1 MYAGRLTETAPKQ
14 TARRAMYIGA
24 LGVVFGDIGTSPL
37 YAVQTI
43 FSPGDPHPVAVSTDT
58 LFGVLSMIF
67 WSVTIIVSITYVSLV
82 MRADNDGEGGIM
94 ALVTLIKRKTE
105 GGSKRTR
112 VVLGALG
119 IFGASLFF
127 GDSMITPAISV
138 LSSVEGLEVAAPEL
152 DHLILPITA
161 AVIIILF
168 AFQRFGTGAVGRLF
182 GPIMVAWFLTIA
194 ALGIHGISEE
204 PSILKAI
211 APWYAIDFMFNHF
224 AISFFAMAAI
234 VLAVTGAEALY
245 ADMGHFGRRP
255 IILAWVSLV
264 FPACMLCYFGQGAL
278 ILADPSVAINN
289 PFFQLGPDW
298 AQFPM
303 VILATMA
310 TVIASQAVI
319 TGAFSIA
326 HQAVQL
332 GYLPRLRIRQTSAI
346 SIGQIYVPWI
356 NWFLMVAVLALIF
369 VFKSSAA
376 LGFAYGMAVTG
387 TITITTLLFFYY
399 ARQKWDWPLWR
410 VIGGG
415 SLLIAFDL
423 LFFAANLTKVF
434 HGAWLPLL
442 IALLTFTILVT
453 WHRGR
458 LEVTEGRK
466 QYEGPLRE
474 FIQEVDE
481 MGESLARVEGTAVF
495 LDRNPDTTPLAMRAC
510 VERLHALHEHVV
522 ILTITTATVPHLS
535 PAESLQVDDLG
546 YANDGITHVTA
557 CFGYMDEVNVPNVLA
572 EIAKRPDV
580 ECPLEVDSANYFVS
594 EIELRRGHVS
604 GMPRWRKG
612 LFVATSRIAADP
624 VEYFGL
630 PLART
635 IVMGSKVE
643 V

>member
-1 MYAGRLTETAPKQ
+1 MYAGRLTETTPKKS
-14 TARRAMYIGA
+14 ALRAMYIGA

-37 YAVQTI
+37 YTVQTI

-67 WSVTIIVSITYVSLV
+67 WSVMIIVTITYVSLV
-82 MRADNDGEGGIM
+82 MRADNEGEGGIM

-105 GGSKRTR
+105 EGNKRTR

-138 LSSVEGLEVAAPEL
+138 LSSVEGLEVAAPAL

-161 AVIIILF
+161 GVIIVLF
-168 AFQRFGTGAVGRLF
+168 TFQRFGTGAVGRLF
-182 GPIMVAWFLTIA
+182 GPIMVVWFLTIA
-194 ALGIHGISEE
+194 ALGIHGITED
-204 PSILKAI
+204 PSILKALS
-211 APWYAIDFMFNHF
+211 PTYAADFMFRHF
-224 AISFFAMAAI
+224 EISFFAMAAI
-234 VLAVTGAEALY
+234 VLSVTGAEALY

-255 IILAWVSLV
+255 ITLAWISLV
-264 FPACMLCYFGQGAL
+264 LPACMLSYFGQGAL
-278 ILADPSVAINN
+278 ILDDPSIATNN

-298 AQFPM
+298 AQIPM

-332 GYLPRLRIRQTSAI
+332 GYLPRLRIRHTSAV

-356 NWFLMVAVLALIF
+356 NWFLMIAVLTLIF

-399 ARQKWDWPLWR
+399 ARQKWDWPLWT

-415 SLLIAFDL
+415 ALLIAFDL

-453 WHRGR
+453 WRRGR
-458 LEVTEGRK
+458 LEVSERRK
-466 QYEGPLRE
+466 VFEGPLRE
-474 FIQEVDE
+474 FVKEVDA
-481 MGESLARVEGTAVF
+481 MGPALARVKGTAVF

-510 VERLHALHEHVV
+510 VERLRALHEHVV
-522 ILTITTATVPHLS
+522 ILTITTATLPHLTVE
-535 PAESLQVDDLG
+535 ESLVIDDLG
-546 YANDGITHVTA
+546 YAGDGITHVTA
-557 CFGYMDEVNVPNVLA
+557 CFGYMDEVNVPSVLRLI
-572 EIAKRPDV
+572 EDRPDV
-580 ECPLEVDSANYFVS
+580 ECALEVDTANYFLS
-594 EIELRRGHVS
+594 EIELRRGHVP
-604 GMPRWRKG
+604 GMSRWRKG

-630 PLART
+630 PLDRT

>member
-1 MYAGRLTETAPKQ
+1 M
-14 TARRAMYIGA
+14 
-24 LGVVFGDIGTSPL
+24 
-37 YAVQTI
+37 
-43 FSPGDPHPVAVSTDT
+43 
-58 LFGVLSMIF
+58 VL
-67 WSVTIIVSITYVSLV
+67 
-82 MRADNDGEGGIM
+82 
-94 ALVTLIKRKTE
+94 
-105 GGSKRTR
+105 
-112 VVLGALG
+112 
-119 IFGASLFF
+119 
-127 GDSMITPAISV
+127 
-138 LSSVEGLEVAAPEL
+138 
-152 DHLILPITA
+152 
-161 AVIIILF
+161 
-168 AFQRFGTGAVGRLF
+168 
-182 GPIMVAWFLTIA
+182 WFLTIS
-194 ALGIHGISEE
+194 ALGIHGIAQD

-211 APWYAIDFMFNHF
+211 SPLYAIDFMFNHF

-234 VLAVTGAEALY
+234 VLSVTGAEALY
-245 ADMGHFGRRP
+245 ADMGHFGRKP
-255 IILAWVSLV
+255 ITWAWISLV

-278 ILADPSVAINN
+278 ILDDPSVATNN
-289 PFFQLGPDW
+289 PFFQLGPEW

-332 GYLPRLRIRQTSAI
+332 GYLPRLRIRHTSSV

-356 NWFLMVAVLALIF
+356 NWFLMIAVLALIF
-369 VFKSSAA
+369 VFQSSAA

-399 ARQKWDWPLWR
+399 ARQKWSWPLWR

-415 SLLIAFDL
+415 ALLIAFDL

-458 LEVTEGRK
+458 LEVSERRK
-466 QYEGPLRE
+466 QYEGPLRDFVHE
-474 FIQEVDE
+474 IDQ
-481 MGESLARVEGTAVF
+481 MGPALARVKGTAVF

-510 VERLHALHEHVV
+510 VERLRALHEHVV
-522 ILTITTATVPHLS
+522 ILTITTATVPHLT
-535 PAESLQVDDLG
+535 AGESLIMDDLG
-546 YANDGITHVTA
+546 FANDGITHVTA
-557 CFGYMDEVNVPNVLA
+557 CFGYMDEVNVPSVLA
-572 EIAKRPDV
+572 IIAERPEL
-580 ECPLEVDSANYFVS
+580 ECVLEVDTANYFLS
-594 EIELRRGHVS
+594 EIELRRGHVP
-604 GMPRWRKG
+604 GMSRWRKG

-630 PLART
+630 PLDRT